1 MVLSCKRIKDLTYLT
16 NELNE
21 KIALVSSQYQQVL
34 GSFNEKSQQLEH
46 LQQNLLAM
54 LNINVQQQSFFNG
67 QNTMTGS

>member
-1 MVLSCKRIKDLTYLT
+1 VVLSCKRIKDLTYLT